1 MPKTKEKNTVRS
13 AASYRLEDN
22 VQTLLNKWCA
32 KYKTR
37 AELAKAVGITAPSL
51 TNALKG
57 NPQLDTIQKIADALG
72 VSVASLFEEKKKQTG
87 IDGYISVNGAITHF
101 HSEEELQN
109 ALVNERIQ
117 VTRKK

>member
-37 AELAKAVGITAPSL
+37 AELAKAAGISAPSL

-72 VSVASLFEEKKKQTG
+72 VSVASLFEEKKKKQTG
-87 IDGYISVNGAITHF
+87 IDGYISVNGTITHF
-101 HSEEELQN
+101 NSEEELN
-109 ALVNERIQ
+109 VALSASKH
-117 VTRKK
+117 T